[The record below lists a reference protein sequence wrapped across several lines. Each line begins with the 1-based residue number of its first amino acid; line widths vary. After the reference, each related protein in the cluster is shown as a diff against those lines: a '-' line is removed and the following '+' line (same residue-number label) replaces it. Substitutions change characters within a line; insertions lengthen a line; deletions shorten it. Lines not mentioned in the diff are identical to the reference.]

1 MSLRFVAELVM
12 SSNCGDPESR
22 FWGVEQPDINLFLK
36 PNNLSHRH
44 HLPHHTLVPL
54 LAASQ
59 LCTVDTSPSRYVV
72 FQQQRTSDSFRA
84 ASYSIGYLNTRHHG
98 PEFCHIFVAIA
109 IPTCC
114 PYHLGPPGSFWLLC
128 HLQELPNR
136 ASSSPSS

>member
-22 FWGVEQPDINLFLK
+22 FWDVEQPDINLFLE

-44 HLPHHTLVPL
+44 HLPHHILVSL

-59 LCTVDTSPSRYVV
+59 VCAVDTSSSRYVV

-84 ASYSIGYLNTRHHG
+84 ASYSIGYLNTVHHG
-98 PEFCHIFVAIA
+98 A
-109 IPTCC
+109 
-114 PYHLGPPGSFWLLC
+114 
-128 HLQELPNR
+128 
-136 ASSSPSS
+136 